1 MINLSNKAAKR
12 FRVKWSSLEERSGD
26 FWKVDVQ
33 MMDRVPMLFIVHE
46 YTLFTLVRRKTQFR
60 NPLEIAGEIKMACPW
75 YRYVGEPTIGKDG
88 NRKLTGSISE
98 MKRMTWGLY
107 SPEQMNAL
115 EMFINDCIFTYL
127 SPDKNGYGRPFQ
139 AVESYA
145 KGETPWL

>member
-1 MINLSNKAAKR
+1 MIDLSNKAAKR

-33 MMDRVPMLFIVHE
+33 MFDRVPMLFIVHE

-60 NPLEIAGEIKMACPW
+60 DPLHIADEIRKACPW
-75 YRYVGEPTIGKDG
+75 YRYSGEPTLGKNC

-98 MKRMTWGLY
+98 MKRMTWGVY
-107 SPEQMNAL
+107 SPEQINAL
-115 EMFINDCIFTYL
+115 EMFLNDGIYSYL
-127 SPDKNGYGRPFQ
+127 SPDKNGCGRPFE